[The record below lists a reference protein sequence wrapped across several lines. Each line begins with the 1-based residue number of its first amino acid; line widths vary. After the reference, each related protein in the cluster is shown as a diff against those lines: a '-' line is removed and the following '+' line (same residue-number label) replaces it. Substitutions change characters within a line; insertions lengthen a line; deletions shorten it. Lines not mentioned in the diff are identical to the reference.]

1 MLTKGCIA
9 RLFAGEQPSNPVVQ
23 VLGVKKI
30 KVNTEN
36 TTTPQN
42 DRYRIVA
49 SDGEMFLPS
58 VMIATQLNHLITDGK
73 LDKNTIMTLTKFV
86 INSVKDRKVVVVME
100 VNIVEQAEARIG
112 APQQCTTA
120 NAPTAMVS
128 PPQAMVHSASAVMN
142 GSMNSQSPGGNV
154 YPIASLNPYQNKW
167 TIKAR
172 VMKKGDV
179 RTWNNARGE
188 GKLFSMDLMDESGE
202 IRCTGFSESVDRFY
216 NMVEQGKVYFISR
229 CQLKTANKQYT
240 HIKNDYEMTMGN
252 DTSVIEC
259 TETAE
264 VPQMK
269 MNYTNIGDL
278 ESVEKDAFVD
288 IIGVATDVSECT
300 SITARASG
308 KQITKREMKLMDMS
322 GASVS
327 MTLWG
332 ADAEKFNH
340 PDKPILAVKAAKVS
354 DFGGRS
360 LSVSFSSTMMVNP
373 DTPDSHKLRGWYD
386 STGKDLT
393 ARSLSSS
400 QGGGGGGMA
409 GTTFKS
415 FSEIKAT
422 DLQGKP
428 DYFCARGTIM
438 FIKKDN
444 CMYKA
449 CPSTDCNKKVIE
461 MGPSEFRCE
470 KCNKVYPNYKY
481 RLMIS
486 MRLSDWSGQ
495 EWATAFQ
502 DTGETIVG
510 QSADMLGSLKEQDDN
525 KFDQVMNAVNF
536 KTYVFKLRAKIDS
549 YNDEEKLKCT
559 IVNVQEVDYESEAK
573 RQIEVIRKLEAC

>member
-9 RLFAGEQPSNPVVQ
+9 KMFAGETPVNPVVQ

-30 KVNTEN
+30 KVNEN
-36 TTTPQN
+36 AVTPQN

-49 SDGEMFLPS
+49 SDGDFFLPS
-58 VMIATQLNHLITDGK
+58 VMLATQINHLINDGK
-73 LDKNTIMTLTKFV
+73 IDKNTVMTLNKFV
-86 INSVKDRKVVVVME
+86 INNVKDRKVVVVME
-100 VNIVEQAEARIG
+100 VTVMEQADARIG
-112 APQQCTTA
+112 TPQQVTAA
-120 NAPTAMVS
+120 NAPNAMVS
-128 PPQAMVHSASAVMN
+128 PPQAMVHSASKVIN

-154 YPIASLNPYQNKW
+154 FPIASLNPYQNKW

-172 VMKKGDV
+172 VMKKSDI

-188 GKLFSMDLMDESGE
+188 GKLFSLDLMDESGE
-202 IRCTGFSESVDRFY
+202 IRCTGFTESVDRFY
-216 NMVEQGKVYFISR
+216 SMIEQGKVYFISR

-240 HIKNDYEMTMGN
+240 HIKNDYEMSMGN
-252 DTSVIEC
+252 DTSIIEC
-259 TETAE
+259 TETADT
-264 VPQMK
+264 PQMK

-278 ESVEKDAFVD
+278 ESIEKDAFVD

-308 KQITKREMKLMDMS
+308 KQITKRELKLMDQS
-322 GASVS
+322 GASVT

-332 ADAEKFNH
+332 TDAEKFSH
-340 PDKPILAVKAAKVS
+340 PENPVLAVKAAKLS

-373 DTPDSHKLRGWYD
+373 DTTDAHKLASWYQE
-386 STGKDLT
+386 TGKNMT

-400 QGGGGGGMA
+400 QGGGGGGIA
-409 GTTFKS
+409 GTVFKS

-438 FIKKDN
+438 FVKKDN

-449 CPSTDCNKKVIE
+449 CPSAECNKKVIE

-481 RLMIS
+481 RLMIQ
-486 MRLSDWSGQ
+486 MRIADSSGQ

-502 DTGETIVG
+502 DTGETIIG
-510 QSADMLGSLKEQDDN
+510 QSAEMLGSLKEQDDN
-525 KFDQVMNAVNF
+525 KFDQVMNQVNF
-536 KTYVFKLRAKIDS
+536 KTFVFKLRAKVDS

-559 IVNVQEVDYESEAK
+559 IVNVLDVDYESESK
-573 RQIEVIRKLEAC
+573 RMLEVIRKLEAC